1 MKIVAGV
8 DIGGTYTKVG
18 LIDKQGNSHANCSF
32 STKDYPN
39 IDDYLDTL
47 KNEIFKLVENLPEKA
62 ELIGIGIGAPNA
74 SSRNGSIENA
84 PNLAWKGSV
93 PIVSKL
99 QAQVNLPIK
108 IMNDAS
114 AAALGEM
121 LFGSAKGMTDFIA
134 ITLGTGL
141 GGGIVANGQL
151 IDGFDG
157 FAGELGHIDI
167 MKGDGRITGLNVKGG
182 LEAYASATGLKRT
195 VMHMLAKHMDDSEL
209 RSIAYNDLHGSTI
222 TQLAEKG
229 DPIAIKSF
237 KYTGKILGAALANF
251 VAFSQ
256 PQAIFLMGGLVKS
269 GHWILSPTKKYLEK
283 NLLQV
288 YKGKV
293 QLLESGLTDKNPAI
307 MGGAALIWNDLQ

>member
-8 DIGGTYTKVG
+8 DIGGSYTKVG
-18 LIDKQGNSHANCSF
+18 LIDKEGTSHANCSF
-32 STKDYPN
+32 PTKGFPL
-39 IDDYLDTL
+39 IDDYLDVL
-47 KNEIFKLVENLPEKA
+47 KQEIFKLVDSLPSETK
-62 ELIGIGIGAPNA
+62 LIGIGIGAPNA

-93 PIVSKL
+93 PVVSKL
-99 QAQVNLPIK
+99 QERVNLPIK

-121 LFGSAKGMTDFIA
+121 LFGRAKGMTDFIA
-134 ITLGTGL
+134 VTLGTGL
-141 GGGIVANGQL
+141 GGGIVSNGKL

-157 FAGELGHIDI
+157 FAGELGHIDV
-167 MKGDGRITGLNVKGG
+167 MSGDGRYTGLKVKGG

-195 VMHMLAKHMDDSEL
+195 VMHMLAKHMDESEL
-209 RSIAYNDLHGSTI
+209 RSIAYNDLHGITI

-237 KYTGKILGAALANF
+237 KFTGKLLGKALANF

-269 GHWILSPTKKYLEK
+269 GHWILKPTQKHLEK

-307 MGGAALIWNDLQ
+307 MGGAALIWNDQV

>member
-1 MKIVAGV
+1 MKIVAGI
-8 DIGGTYTKVG
+8 DIGGSYTKIG
-18 LIDKQGNSHANCSF
+18 LIDKEGNSHGNSEF
-32 STKDYPN
+32 PTKGFPV
-39 IDDYLDTL
+39 IDGYLDRL
-47 KNEIFKLVENLPEKA
+47 KEEIFNLVESLTEEV

-93 PIVSKL
+93 PIVKKL
-99 QAQVNLPIK
+99 QERVQLPIK

-121 LFGSAKGMTDFIA
+121 LFGRAKGMTDFIA

-141 GGGIVANGQL
+141 GGGIVANGKL

-157 FAGELGHIDI
+157 FAGELGHIDV
-167 MKGDGRITGLNVKGG
+167 MNDDGRYTGLKIKGG

-209 RSIAYNDLHGSTI
+209 RSIAYNDLHGKTI
-222 TQLAEKG
+222 TELAEKG

-269 GHWILSPTKKYLEK
+269 GHWIIKPTQKHLEK

-307 MGGAALIWNDLQ
+307 MGGAALIWNEQE

>member
-8 DIGGTYTKVG
+8 DIGGSYTKVG
-18 LIDKQGNSHANCSF
+18 LIDKEGTSHANCSF
-32 STKDYPN
+32 PTKGFPL
-39 IDDYLDTL
+39 IDDYLDVL
-47 KNEIFKLVENLPEKA
+47 KQEIFKLVDSLPSETK
-62 ELIGIGIGAPNA
+62 LIGIGIGAPNA

-93 PIVSKL
+93 PVVSKL
-99 QAQVNLPIK
+99 QERVNLPIK

-121 LFGSAKGMTDFIA
+121 LFGRAKGMTDFIA
-134 ITLGTGL
+134 VTLGTGL
-141 GGGIVANGQL
+141 GGGIVSNGKL
-151 IDGFDG
+151 IGGFDG
-157 FAGELGHIDI
+157 FAGELGHIDV
-167 MKGDGRITGLNVKGG
+167 MSGDGRYTGLKVKGG

-195 VMHMLAKHMDDSEL
+195 VMHMLAKHMDESEL
-209 RSIAYNDLHGSTI
+209 RSIAYNDLHGITI

-237 KYTGKILGAALANF
+237 KFTGKLLGKALANF

-269 GHWILSPTKKYLEK
+269 GHWILKPTQKHLEK

-307 MGGAALIWNDLQ
+307 MGGAALIWNDQK

>member
-8 DIGGTYTKVG
+8 DIGGTYTKIG
-18 LIDKQGNSHANCSF
+18 LIDKEGNSHANCSF
-32 STKDYPN
+32 STKAHPI
-39 IDDYLDTL
+39 IDDYLDIL
-47 KNEIFKLVENLPEKA
+47 RQEIFKLVDSLPSDA

-93 PIVSKL
+93 PVVSKL
-99 QAQVNLPIK
+99 QQRVNLPIK

-121 LFGSAKGMTDFIA
+121 LFGRAKGMTDFIA

-141 GGGIVANGQL
+141 GGGVVANGQL

-157 FAGELGHIDI
+157 FAGELGHIDV
-167 MKGDGRITGLNVKGG
+167 MSGDGRYTGLNVKGG

-195 VMHMLAKHMDDSEL
+195 VMHMLAKHMDESEL

-269 GHWILSPTKKYLEK
+269 GHWILKPTQKYLEK

-293 QLLESGLTDKNPAI
+293 QLLESGLSDKNPAI
-307 MGGAALIWNDLQ
+307 MGGAALIWNEEL